1 LPLAVDGSELRPD
14 YSRTISGVYANV
26 VSHFLGKK
34 GNWAERLDVLG
45 LCGERTKGKD
55 EMPSWVPDFRVSTPE
70 QPFVKRLPPL
80 DNNSDVKRQAYSASG
95 SSPDDAIPLLPDQFP
110 IAILDNLLRI
120 SSAKVDEIADM
131 TSISTERVDYGI
143 EKSWAPTNGSARYFT
158 GETMAEAFHRTIVA
172 DMKWENGKPVSRGY
186 AMIWPEKDTGL
197 LELKDVNQHNVSLK
211 AACLGRRLGITK
223 GGLIGLVPQDTRVGD
238 QIHVL
243 VGGQVLYVL
252 RPPLIT
258 ASHKTLELGKSSDKE
273 QHDVSEDLETS
284 EDMHHLQALQA
295 LMLESETPKEKC
307 YRFVGECYM
316 LGLMDGV
323 MFNMIKPA
331 GGRFSSIYIR

>member
-1 LPLAVDGSELRPD
+1 
-14 YSRTISGVYANV
+14 
-26 VSHFLGKK
+26 
-34 GNWAERLDVLG
+34 
-45 LCGERTKGKD
+45 
-55 EMPSWVPDFRVSTPE
+55 
-70 QPFVKRLPPL
+70 
-80 DNNSDVKRQAYSASG
+80 
-95 SSPDDAIPLLPDQFP
+95 
-110 IAILDNLLRI
+110 
-120 SSAKVDEIADM
+120 M

-172 DMKWENGKPVSRGY
+172 DMKWENGKPVSRSY

-197 LELKDVNQHNVSLK
+197 LELEDVNQHHVSLK

-238 QIHVL
+238 QVHVL

-323 MFNMIKPA
+323 MLNMIKSV
-331 GGRFSSIYIR
+331 GGRFSSIYIRYHLV